1 MEEVVKFLIKVNTLK
16 EVPRKGWVLRN
27 VKNPEKI
34 ADHIFVVSLLSWFL
48 AREAN
53 LNIKKVI
60 KIALSHDLCEVYS
73 GDITPDIYYFN
84 LPQDYDSRVKILN
97 KWIRLSIKEKQKA
110 KKEQFIKEKEGL
122 ELLIKDLPQELNKE
136 IFIHW
141 LSFEKDVS
149 GEGKFVNQMNRIE
162 TLIQS
167 VEYFGSAKGSDMTA
181 WWEWVEEIVDHPVLL
196 EFLNVIHKTF
206 YDEKHTL
213 ENKYKNLNGVL
224 KLIKEANKLKKIQRL
239 YWRLFSINDCETVA
253 GHSFS
258 LAILAWTFSILNKDK
273 EKIDE
278 EKFIKM
284 ALCHE
289 LSAIYTGD
297 TTPYDYILNNRNNTD
312 RDKILKRMIRLSVNE
327 KRSIFENDYK
337 KEKEALTRLVSF
349 LDSKLKNEIIG
360 LWQEYRFKKSKEA
373 KILSQLNIVSIL
385 LQGLIYEKRYKNFSS
400 FPLWEWAFE
409 AIDNSFINSLLESIK
424 KVFLQENFLK

>member
-27 VKNPEKI
+27 VENPEKI

-60 KIALSHDLCEVYS
+60 KIALSHDLCEVYA

-84 LPQDYDSRVKILN
+84 LPQDYDSRIKLLN
-97 KWIRLSIKEKQKA
+97 KWIRLSIEEKQKA
-110 KKEQFIKEKEGL
+110 KNEQFAREKEGL
-122 ELLIKDLPQELNKE
+122 MLLIKNMPEEIKRE
-136 IFIHW
+136 IFINW
-141 LSFEKDVS
+141 LSFEKDTS
-149 GEGKFVNQMNRIE
+149 GEGKFVNQINRVE

-167 VEYFGSAKGSDMTA
+167 IEYFGSEKGSDITA
-181 WWEWVEEIVDHPVLL
+181 WWEWAEEIVDHPVLL

-206 YDEKHTL
+206 YDRKHIL
-213 ENKYKNLNGVL
+213 ENKYKNLTGVL
-224 KLIKEANKLKKIQRL
+224 RFIKEANKVKKIQRL
-239 YWRLFSINDCETVA
+239 YWRLFSIKDCETVA

-258 LAILAWTFSILNKDK
+258 LAILAWIFFILNKGK
-273 EKIDE
+273 ERIDE

-297 TTPYDYILNNRNNTD
+297 TTPYDYILNNNSVD
-312 RDKILKRMIRLSVNE
+312 KDKILKRMIRLSVSE
-327 KRSIFENDYK
+327 KRFIFDNDYK
-337 KEKEALTRLVSF
+337 KEKDAFTKLVSF

-409 AIDNSFINSLLESIK
+409 AIDNNFINSLLESIK